1 MLGSID
7 DAEDMVQETF
17 LRAWRSYDAFE
28 GRSSLRTWLY
38 RIATNV
44 CLTAVQHH
52 SRRVLPS
59 GLGAP
64 GDDPGQP
71 PTHMLTDVPWLQ
83 PIPDVLLTGES
94 ADPAD
99 VVAARDGLRL
109 ALVASLQYLPARQRA
124 VLILRDV
131 LAFTAN
137 EVAEMLGTT
146 TVAVKS
152 ALQRARAT
160 LEQVA
165 PAEDQVAEPTE
176 PELRALVDQ
185 YIAAFE
191 NADAAALERLLR
203 KDVTLE
209 APPLRNWFS
218 GLTTC
223 MPFMATHVLGSPGH
237 WRMLPTSANGQPAV
251 AAYTRDGSV
260 YRAYGIVVLTAT
272 TTGIARIT
280 AFGDPSLLARLG
292 LPRQLTL
299 RAQRGRVRSQI

>member
-1 MLGSID
+1 LIAHCYRMLGSVD
-7 DAEDMVQETF
+7 DAEDMVQETL
-17 LRAWRSYDAFE
+17 LRAWRSFDSFE

-44 CLTAVQHH
+44 CLTAAQHRA
-52 SRRVLPS
+52 RRVLPS

-64 GDDPGQP
+64 GEDPTEAP
-71 PTHMLTDVPWLQ
+71 IDTLNVPWLQ
-83 PIPDVLLTGES
+83 PIPDVLLTG
-94 ADPAD
+94 DPAE

-131 LAFTAN
+131 LAFPAH
-137 EVAEMLGTT
+137 EVAEMLETT
-146 TVAVKS
+146 TAAVKS

-160 LEQVA
+160 LEQLA
-165 PAEDQVAEPTE
+165 PAPETVAEPTE
-176 PELRALVDQ
+176 PELRALVEE

-203 KDVTLE
+203 KDVALE

-218 GLTTC
+218 GLRCC

-237 WRMLPTSANGQPAV
+237 WHMFPTRANGQPAV
-251 AAYTRDGSV
+251 AAYTRDGNL

-272 TTGIARIT
+272 STGISRIT
-280 AFGDPSLLARLG
+280 AFGEPGLLTRLG
-292 LPRQLTL
+292 LPATL
-299 RAQRGRVRSQI
+299 SS